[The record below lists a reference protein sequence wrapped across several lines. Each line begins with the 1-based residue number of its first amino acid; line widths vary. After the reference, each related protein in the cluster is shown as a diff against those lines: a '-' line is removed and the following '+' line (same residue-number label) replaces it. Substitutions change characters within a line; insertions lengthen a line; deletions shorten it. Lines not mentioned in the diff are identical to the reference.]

1 MFALVY
7 YFKNVFFVNCNRRPE
22 IHRLFS
28 FQFGLSKL
36 IRGNELELAVS
47 IGMVLNDNSDMYN
60 LAVELLARK
69 CERLGKW

>member
-1 MFALVY
+1 MHNKLFLSVTLFPSFRPAYSLILWQFA
-7 YFKNVFFVNCNRRPE
+7 
-22 IHRLFS
+22 
-28 FQFGLSKL
+28 LSKL

-47 IGMVLNDNSDMYN
+47 MGMAMNDNSHMYH